1 MIYWRYSRTRMK
13 WIHERHEER
22 TWSERLKPN
31 YKQEKRSPKILPSFT
46 GQISLTGIYC
56 IHSLFFHTCL
66 TWKNSKM
73 YYVAAGV
80 SRAELTKFDHH
91 LWLHHHHL
99 HQDHVD
105 VSSSSGVRWSSSP
118 FYFLASSLLSVCFSL
133 SSSRSYHR
141 SHHLASSPSPASKLM
156 NMIMFPNTLYRQK
169 TLRGEREHLEWK
181 EFCNPVLVP
190 RLQLLFFFQVTCQSL
205 RSTHDVMRI
214 QTPFKMKMISGERE
228 SVSVPVQKEEGK
240 NILNHYEQHPK
251 HTHC

>member
-1 MIYWRYSRTRMK
+1 
-13 WIHERHEER
+13 
-22 TWSERLKPN
+22 
-31 YKQEKRSPKILPSFT
+31 
-46 GQISLTGIYC
+46 
-56 IHSLFFHTCL
+56 
-66 TWKNSKM
+66 M

-105 VSSSSGVRWSSSP
+105 VSSSSGVRWSSPFSP
-118 FYFLASSLLSVCFSL
+118 LLSSSLPVCFSL

-169 TLRGEREHLEWK
+169 HWEERERASGVK
-181 EFCNPVLVP
+181 GI
-190 RLQLLFFFQVTCQSL
+190 LQSCSCPPTTTSFFFQVTCQSL

-214 QTPFKMKMISGERE
+214 QTPVKIKMIPGERE
-228 SVSVPVQKEEGK
+228 NQCRFRYKKKKARASWIIMNNTL
-240 NILNHYEQHPK
+240 NILNVKDVSTDDFSLWSYYLQGQ
-251 HTHC
+251 